1 MKKKLLFFALSLF
14 AFAGN
19 IMAETKIYYNVES
32 VDIMQSK
39 TAAVTMYADID
50 EGEVIKGFQVE
61 FIYPEGLK
69 AAAIAPEL
77 GAEIAANNPE
87 LQIKTSEKEVNGK
100 IVSVY
105 LGFQIDT
112 TPLPTGEGMELMT
125 FYVEAD
131 ENIEPGTYPV
141 TTNHLEFAD
150 MNTGQSRHLTP
161 ITIDFNVIPYTAR
174 ILSDEDVNI
183 PAASTAPEDVI
194 VQRKVKADVWSTIT
208 LPFDLDG
215 DQVKAIFGEDAK
227 LAEFMD
233 YDTNEKDAYVVNFE
247 SVDIAG
253 GIPKNYP
260 LLLKSTKEMDE
271 FKAVDVEIDADEES
285 AVSEYDNGKPGG
297 KRVVYATMF
306 GTLKAE
312 TEVPENCFFL
322 RDNKFFVS
330 MGDSKINA
338 FRAYFN
344 IVEYEYE
351 AGANISFAID
361 GETTAIEGLTVNN
374 KEITTGDVYNVNG
387 VYMGRAE
394 NVMSTLPRG
403 IYIVDNKKVVVK

>member
-77 GAEIAANNPE
+77 GAVIAANNPE

-131 ENIEPGTYPV
+131 ENIEPGKYPV

-233 YDTNEKDAYVVNFE
+233 YDTNEKEAYVVNFE